1 MIGETLRH
9 YRIEAK
15 LGAGGMGVVYRALDT
30 HLDRSVAVKV
40 LPATA
45 VANAD
50 RRARF
55 SQEAKSASA
64 LSNRHIVTIFDIDTG
79 QVDGQPVDFI
89 AMEYVAGKT
98 LERLIGRKGIRLND
112 ALRYAIQIAD
122 GLAAAH
128 SAGIVHRDLKPAN
141 VIVNEQGEVKILD
154 FGLAKLTEIEEPD
167 VFAVTQSV
175 HVDAMLRTEAGTIIG
190 TVAYMSPEQAD
201 GHTVDARSDIF
212 AFGSVL
218 YEMITGKRAFSGD
231 SKLSTLA
238 SVLHSE
244 PVPLSQLGP
253 GIPRDLERIISRCLR
268 KDPQRR
274 WHSIADIKVALE
286 DVLEELESGK
296 LGLADGAVAEVPE
309 LKRSSPTFGRREFSR
324 PALLWPAVIL
334 LALLAGVYAGWRF
347 LKPVQPSFQRLTY
360 RRGEIASAKFSPDG
374 QTVVFSAQWANEPA
388 NIFSMRPGSREYRP
402 LDLPEG
408 RILAISSTGEMAILL
423 GFSANGTAGTLARV
437 PLSGG
442 APREILENVNAAD
455 WSPDGSTLA
464 VSHTVGGRNRIEYP
478 IGTVRYE
485 DSGSPPE
492 ALRIAPK
499 GDWIA
504 FFEHNQDVGDYTVTV
519 LDMNGKKRALSRG
532 WQAPGGLTWSPKGDE
547 IWFSGAK
554 AGGEPALRAVT
565 LSGKERLVVETPES
579 MLVDDITRD
588 SRGSPQV
595 LFTVVDSR
603 LGISALAPGAKQESD
618 LSWFDASR
626 VYDISA
632 DGQTLLFVE
641 LSYGE
646 ARNPA
651 IYLRKTDGSQAVR
664 LGDGNQPAL
673 SPDGKFVACILN
685 NGPNTGLSLLPTGPG
700 ESRVLSTPGMH
711 YENVE
716 WLPDGQK
723 LLFTGNQQG
732 RPART
737 YLEDARGAA
746 PVPVTPEGTPAS
758 HVSPDGKYVT
768 AVMAGKLTLLPIAGA
783 ASKPAFDLQPGES
796 VLRWSADGR
805 YLFLRQDEG
814 PTSIKISRLD
824 LASHRE
830 EPWKELKPA
839 DPVGVRIGHVVI
851 TPDGKAYAY
860 SFERDISTLYLAD
873 GLK

>member
-40 LPATA
+40 LPSTA

-55 SQEAKSASA
+55 SQEAKAASA
-64 LSNRHIVTIFDIDTG
+64 LSNRHIVTIYDIDTG
-79 QVDGQPVDFI
+79 QVDGLPVDFI

-98 LERLIGRKGIRLND
+98 LDRLIGRKGIRMND

-128 SAGIVHRDLKPAN
+128 NAGIVHRDLKPAN

-212 AFGSVL
+212 GFGAVL
-218 YEMITGKRAFSGD
+218 YEMVTGKRAFSGD

-244 PVPLSQLGP
+244 PVPLSQLGQ
-253 GIPRDLERIISRCLR
+253 GIPRDVDRIISRCLR

-274 WHSIADIKVALE
+274 WQSMADIKVALE
-286 DVLEELESGK
+286 DVLDELESGK
-296 LGLADGAVAEVPE
+296 LTLTDAPAPAVQPPRGFLISLRPDV
-309 LKRSSPTFGRREFSR
+309 LRRVL
-324 PALLWPAVIL
+324 PWPAVIL
-334 LALLAGVYAGWRF
+334 LALLAGAYAGWRL
-347 LKPVQPSFQRLTY
+347 LKPAQPTFERLTY
-360 RRGEIASAKFSPDG
+360 RRGEIPSAKFSPDG
-374 QTVVFSAQWANEPA
+374 QTVVFSAQWADEPA
-388 NIFSMRPGSREYRP
+388 NIFSMRPGSREYRA
-402 LDLPEG
+402 LDLPGG

-423 GFSANGTAGTLARV
+423 APSVSGSAGTLARV

-442 APREILENVNAAD
+442 APREILENVNDAD

-464 VSHTVGGRNRIEYP
+464 VARTVGGRNRIEYP

-485 DSGSPPE
+485 NGGSPPKM
-492 ALRIAPK
+492 LRIAPK
-499 GDWIA
+499 GDWIG
-504 FFEHNQDVGDYTVTV
+504 FFEHDDNAGDYTVTV
-519 LDMNGKKRALSRG
+519 LDTNGKKRALSSG
-532 WQAPGGLTWSPKGDE
+532 WQTLGGLIWSPKGDE
-547 IWFSGAK
+547 IWFGAAK
-554 AGGEPALRAVT
+554 AGEQPALRAVT
-565 LSGKERLVVETPES
+565 LSGNERLVVETPAS

-588 SRGSPQV
+588 KKV
-595 LFTVVDSR
+595 LFTVLDSR
-603 LGISALAPGAKQESD
+603 MGISALAPGAKQEAD
-618 LSWFDASR
+618 LSWFDASQ

-632 DGQTLLFVE
+632 DGKTILFVE
-641 LSYGE
+641 QSSGQ

-651 IYLRKTDGSQAVR
+651 IYLRKTDGSPAVR
-664 LGDGNQPAL
+664 LGDGNWPAL
-673 SPDGKFVACILN
+673 SHDGKFVACILN
-685 NGPNTGLSLLPTGPG
+685 DGSKTTLSLLPTGPG
-700 ESRVLSTPGMH
+700 EPRVLSTPGMH
-711 YENVE
+711 YERVE
-716 WLPDGQK
+716 WLPDGQH
-723 LLFTGNQQG
+723 LLFTGNEPNG
-732 RPART
+732 PIRT
-737 YLEDARGAA
+737 YIQDIHGAA
-746 PVPVTPEGTPAS
+746 PVPATPEGMPAS
-758 HVSPDGKYVT
+758 HPSPDGKYLTSIVG
-768 AVMAGKLTLLPIAGA
+768 GKLNLLPIAGA
-783 ASKPAFDLQPGES
+783 PPKSPVDLQAGES
-796 VLRWSADGR
+796 VVSWSADGR
-805 YLFLRQDEG
+805 SLFLRQDEG
-814 PTSIKISRLD
+814 PTAMKINRLD
-824 LASHRE
+824 LASRRE

-839 DPVGVRIGHVVI
+839 DPVGVRIGPVVM
-851 TPDGKAYAY
+851 TPDGSAYAY
-860 SFERDISTLYLAD
+860 SFQRDISTLYLAD